1 MPASPASTFAQP
13 VSVHP
18 GSPTRSMSASSIAT
32 ELSRAPGDRP
42 LDIVQDGTNVL
53 MHPTPQMGAVPSV
66 AGLHSAPVP
75 GSMPLWTPPETPLS
89 GASGGPAPDVFAP
102 RSSAATT
109 AATDHAWKTHS
120 ASSSV
125 SGVAGAGFAVRRDSD
140 ASERPDLLLALG
152 EAGGGVAALLPQ
164 ATKRDGEDQAAERA
178 PKRRRVAPTQINPL
192 AESPVESTAGSMD
205 PPSVPPSAE
214 P

>member
-1 MPASPASTFAQP
+1 
-13 VSVHP
+13 
-18 GSPTRSMSASSIAT
+18 MSASSIAT
-32 ELSRAPGDRP
+32 DLSRAAGDRP
-42 LDIVQDGTNVL
+42 LDIVQDGANML

-89 GASGGPAPDVFAP
+89 GAGGGPEPFAP
-102 RSSAATT
+102 RSSAPT
-109 AATDHAWKTHS
+109 AAALDHMWRTHS

-125 SGVAGAGFAVRRDSD
+125 SGVTAGFAVRRDSD
-140 ASERPDLLLALG
+140 ASERPDALALG
-152 EAGGGVAALLPQ
+152 ESAAAAALQLPP
-164 ATKRDGEDQAAERA
+164 KREADDQPSDRV
-178 PKRRRVAPTQINPL
+178 KRRRIAPTNINPL
-192 AESPVESTAGSMD
+192 AESPAESAAGSMD